1 MAAIRSTYPIVKL
14 LRADGY
20 KIIDKVADDR
30 LFFDEPDKGPDNSR
44 DDFLKRRIDRIQI
57 FKGIIQYYSDY
68 GHSFL
73 KSELVDIWVP

>member
-57 FKGIIQYYSDY
+57 FKGDECFSHRSMLYKQKAD
-68 GHSFL
+68 FL
-73 KSELVDIWVP
+73 LHRK

>member
-57 FKGIIQYYSDY
+57 FKGDERFSQMYKQRAD
-68 GHSFL
+68 FL
-73 KSELVDIWVP
+73 LHRK

>member
-57 FKGIIQYYSDY
+57 FKGMLDETFHIRRMYKQRTD
-68 GHSFL
+68 FL
-73 KSELVDIWVP
+73 LHRK